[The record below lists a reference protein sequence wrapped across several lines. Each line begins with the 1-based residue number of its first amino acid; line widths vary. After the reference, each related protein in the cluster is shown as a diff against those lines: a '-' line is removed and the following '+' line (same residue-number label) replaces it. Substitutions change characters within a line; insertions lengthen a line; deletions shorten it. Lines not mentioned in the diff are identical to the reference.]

1 MKKFFRWLFE
11 LPGDPEPAPVVHQV
25 TVQPAVLNPT
35 IADHINFAEWR
46 AAHIQ
51 RYLDDPQH
59 ADAPHRDHLEAEKA
73 MHLAA
78 LRINKGPN

>member
-1 MKKFFRWLFE
+1 MRNFFKWLFT
-11 LPGDPEPAPVVHQV
+11 LPGDPKPAPVVHQV
-25 TVQPAVLNPT
+25 TVHPAVINPT
-35 IADHINFAEWR
+35 TTDQVAFAEWR

-59 ADAPHRDHLEAEKA
+59 VDAPHRDHLEAEKA

-78 LRINKGPN
+78 LRMRTN